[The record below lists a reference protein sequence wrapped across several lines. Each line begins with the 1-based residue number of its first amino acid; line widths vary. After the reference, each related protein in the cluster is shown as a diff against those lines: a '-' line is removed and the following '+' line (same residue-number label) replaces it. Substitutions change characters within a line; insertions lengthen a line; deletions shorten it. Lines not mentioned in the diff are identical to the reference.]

1 MTQDPHTAFFG
12 DAEYPFRLTAKMT
25 LELERLTGIGI
36 GALCTRVFNRQF
48 SHSDI
53 SEIMRLSLTGA
64 GMSPERA
71 ASLIATYAIDRPL
84 IETYP
89 IAVAVLELAWFGH
102 PKHEAANG

>member
-1 MTQDPHTAFFG
+1 MTQEPHTAFFG
-12 DAEYPFRLTAKMT
+12 DAEYPFRLTAKLT
-25 LELERLTGIGI
+25 LELEKTTGAGI

-53 SEIMRLSLTGA
+53 SETLRLSLIGA
-64 GMSPERA
+64 GMAPERA
-71 ASLIATYAIDRPL
+71 ASLVATYAIDRPL

-102 PKHEAANG
+102 PNHEAANG